1 MPEVS
6 IMDFSTV
13 LGYGNQVIDFM
24 FGGWSSA
31 IEWLTTAGNELA
43 LIGLF
48 AWLAVFAVGGLLR
61 IIKL

>member
-6 IMDFSTV
+6 MMDFSQV
-13 LGYGNQVIDFM
+13 LGYGTQVINFM
-24 FGGWSSA
+24 FGGWTSA
-31 IEWLTTAGNELA
+31 IEWLTASGHELS

>member
-1 MPEVS
+1 M
-6 IMDFSTV
+6 MDFSQV
-13 LGYGNQVIDFM
+13 LGHGNEVLDFM
-24 FGGWSSA
+24 FGGWTDA
-31 IEWLTTAGNELA
+31 ITWLTTAGNEIA

>member
-1 MPEVS
+1 MMTFEQ
-6 IMDFSTV
+6 V
-13 LGYGNQVIDFM
+13 LGYGENVIEFM
-24 FGGWSSA
+24 FGGWTSA
-31 IEWLTTAGNELA
+31 ITWLTTPGNELA

>member
-6 IMDFSTV
+6 AMDFSTV
-13 LGYGNQVIDFM
+13 LGYGNDVIEFM

-31 IEWLTTAGNELA
+31 ITWLTATGHELA

>member
-1 MPEVS
+1 MNFES
-6 IMDFSTV
+6 L
-13 LGYGNQVIDFM
+13 LGYGADVIDFM
-24 FGGWSSA
+24 FTGWTSA
-31 IEWLTTAGNELA
+31 ITWLTTAGNELA